1 MKFSKTLIVLG
12 LIAVLLTACGAL
24 PQVAAVGGSSSSP
37 DRNITVNGTG
47 TVTMSPDKATI
58 WIGVSTQDASA
69 SDALAQNNAQTEQV
83 MDTLREFGLE
93 DDDLQTAYFSIWPN
107 TNYDFEGQPTGTVY
121 QVQNTVLATIR
132 DLDRL
137 GALLDAVVQ
146 SGANT
151 ISNIQ
156 FDVEDTTQA
165 YDQALQAAMQNADER
180 AILVAETG
188 ELTLGQVLTIQTF
201 IGGGGIVQPFG
212 DGAAQGLGG
221 GGGGAVPV
229 YDGKLEI
236 TVQVTVSY
244 EIR

>member
-1 MKFSKTLIVLG
+1 MKQSKTFIIVG
-12 LIAVLLTACGAL
+12 LIAVLLAGCGAI
-24 PQVAAVGGSSSSP
+24 PQVGAVGGGSTV
-37 DRNITVNGTG
+37 DRHITVNGTG
-47 TVTMSPDKATI
+47 TVTMEADMATI
-58 WIGVSTQDASA
+58 WIGVQTQDASA

-83 MDTLREFGLE
+83 LDTLREFGLAE
-93 DDDLQTAYFSIWPN
+93 EDLQTTYFSVWPN
-107 TNYDFEGQPTGTVY
+107 TNYDFEGQPTSTSY

-156 FDVEDTTQA
+156 FDVSDTTDA
-165 YDQALQAAMQNADER
+165 YNQALQAAMKNADER
-180 AILVAETG
+180 AGLVAETG
-188 ELTLGQVLTIQTF
+188 ELTLGQVQTIETF
-201 IGGGGIVQPFG
+201 IGGGGIIQAYG
-212 DGAAQGLGG
+212 DVAAEGRGG
-221 GGGGAVPV
+221 GGGGSVPV
-229 YDGKLEI
+229 YDGQLEI